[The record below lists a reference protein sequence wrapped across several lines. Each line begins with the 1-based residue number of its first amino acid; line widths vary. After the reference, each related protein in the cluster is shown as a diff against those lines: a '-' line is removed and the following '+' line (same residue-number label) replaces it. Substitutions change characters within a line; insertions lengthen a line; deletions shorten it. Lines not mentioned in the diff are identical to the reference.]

1 MGAVRGKAATSVR
14 KKKFRRTL
22 AAVKKF
28 RTASACSH
36 GMSLLVDYGWISRC
50 AAMEEWPY
58 FEVGVDRDRCL
69 DFADA
74 AAVGGMGI
82 GEALVVDGA
91 RLSLHQVSTRLHQCF
106 ACTLH
111 TPKRAL

>member
-1 MGAVRGKAATSVR
+1 M
-14 KKKFRRTL
+14 
-22 AAVKKF
+22 KKF

-91 RLSLHQVSTRLHQCF
+91 RLSLHQVSTRLHQSF